1 MKQAIIIISSL
12 FFSTLFYSQNI
23 GLNLSIFSILTLIVL
38 IISNTNKFKNK
49 ATIIYTLLYLVT
61 AAIVFLQHT
70 TLSIITNCVVFFTLI
85 GSITEAKSSI
95 FVNWLNGV
103 YTTVAGFFHRSF
115 DFNKKEAK
123 PTPKKDIDFLH
134 WIKLIGIPL
143 VFIIVFILLYKNG
156 NSVFNDLIS
165 QINLKFINMQWIL
178 FSVLGYFIFSNIINP
193 VEVEHTTKLDL
204 ETGNSL
210 FKGKNFSEE
219 DLKKEK
225 QLGTTLMLLLNV
237 LIVFYLVTDIIA
249 ISTSATSNAE
259 TLSNQVHNG
268 INALIAS
275 IVIAIVIILYFFR
288 GNLNFYKHN
297 KTLKSLAFIWIILNA
312 VLVILI
318 ALKNNIYVSSFG
330 FTYKRVGVYIYL
342 LLTFIGLV
350 TTFLKVLKVKNLL
363 FLFRVNTQI
372 AFAILMLCSTVNWD
386 YHITYYNINYA
397 QSVDLNYL
405 IKLSNNNASLLKT
418 YNDKNTLSS
427 NNYNRINNKHTNF
440 IELLEDRN
448 WQEYTYEN
456 LKQSNNT
463 KKQNY

>member
-1 MKQAIIIISSL
+1 MKQAIIILSSL
-12 FFSTLFYSQNI
+12 VFSTLFYSQNI

-49 ATIIYTLLYLVT
+49 ATIIYALLYLVT
-61 AAIVFLQHT
+61 AAIVFFQHT

-123 PTPKKDIDFLH
+123 PILKKDIDFIH

>member
-1 MKQAIIIISSL
+1 MKQAIIILSSL
-12 FFSTLFYSQNI
+12 VFSTLFYSQNI

-49 ATIIYTLLYLVT
+49 ATIIYALLYLVT
-61 AAIVFLQHT
+61 AAIVFFQHT

-85 GSITEAKSSI
+85 GSITEARSSI
-95 FVNWLNGV
+95 FVNWLNGF

-115 DFNKKEAK
+115 HFNEKEAK
-123 PTPKKDIDFLH
+123 PILKKDIDFIH

-178 FSVLGYFIFSNIINP
+178 FSVLGYFLFSNIINP
-193 VEVEHTTKLDL
+193 VEVEHATKLDL

-259 TLSNQVHNG
+259 TLSNQVHSG

-288 GNLNFYKHN
+288 GNLNFYKDN

-372 AFAILMLCSTVNWD
+372 AFAILMLCSAVNWD

-427 NNYNRINNKHTNF
+427 NNYKRINNKHTNF

-463 KKQNY
+463 KTQNY